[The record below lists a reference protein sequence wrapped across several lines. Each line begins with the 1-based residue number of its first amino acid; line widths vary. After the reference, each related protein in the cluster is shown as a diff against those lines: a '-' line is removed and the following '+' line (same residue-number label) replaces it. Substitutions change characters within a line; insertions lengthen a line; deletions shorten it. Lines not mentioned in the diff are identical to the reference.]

1 MTFLRSRS
9 GTIFYYFSYLLETNI
24 LGVFMEALTADV
36 QTVLSDDSMSVGAG
50 TARKKMKFF
59 LLIFFEVMENVLAI
73 FTAFHLIFLP
83 YSILHLPMAWSW
95 SIISWMSVPNASETH
110 DYLIF
115 CDFSS
120 SQIEVS
126 AKKKVFIPH
135 MRSRPWQSLWSVDFF
150 QIFRQR
156 FFHMWFF

>member
-1 MTFLRSRS
+1 MAQFFIIFLTFLKPISLAYSWKHWRQM
-9 GTIFYYFSYLLETNI
+9 FKPYFLMIPCPLE
-24 LGVFMEALTADV
+24 
-36 QTVLSDDSMSVGAG
+36 Q
-50 TARKKMKFF
+50 ARLEKKIKIF